1 VVLSYSQA
9 TGTQLAQ
16 RRLCGSALK
25 SARLCGALSRAVT
38 AVTGDGQYSLVASRI
53 RSYALTGFHTVDHSI
68 RSLVR
73 YFVLLGATSAMGP
86 LDILLAHGN
95 TCGSAHAHTTLG
107 RHAPCCAG
115 VRPTLYWHTGLS
127 GANIIAIDINRPNV
141 WKGLLEKVRNSCGT
155 VTFPVDKVSLCGH
168 TTTPSGSSL
177 RSHSRTS
184 HSVAVYLSALKCQ

>member
-1 VVLSYSQA
+1 VGPAQHAMPTLPQPQALPAGAAVVLSYSQA

-68 RSLVR
+68 RSFVR

-86 LDILLAHGN
+86 LDILLAHGT

-115 VRPTLYWHTGLS
+115 SRELSCIGTLVKQAPTSSRSTS
-127 GANIIAIDINRPNV
+127 TDRT
-141 WKGLLEKVRNSCGT
+141 CGK
-155 VTFPVDKVSLCGH
+155 DC
-168 TTTPSGSSL
+168 
-177 RSHSRTS
+177 SR
-184 HSVAVYLSALKCQ
+184 KCAGRAAR

>member
-1 VVLSYSQA
+1 MGLVGWVFSWVKYGTIEQSAADAIKLVQSHPEWLDLSDKCSPNPQPLARLPCGSRTACHAHTAAAPSTARRSGSGSKLLPSYGYSA
-9 TGTQLAQ
+9 LAQ

-86 LDILLAHGN
+86 LDILLAHGT

-115 VRPTLYWHTGLS
+115 VS
-127 GANIIAIDINRPNV
+127 
-141 WKGLLEKVRNSCGT
+141 
-155 VTFPVDKVSLCGH
+155 
-168 TTTPSGSSL
+168 
-177 RSHSRTS
+177 
-184 HSVAVYLSALKCQ
+184 